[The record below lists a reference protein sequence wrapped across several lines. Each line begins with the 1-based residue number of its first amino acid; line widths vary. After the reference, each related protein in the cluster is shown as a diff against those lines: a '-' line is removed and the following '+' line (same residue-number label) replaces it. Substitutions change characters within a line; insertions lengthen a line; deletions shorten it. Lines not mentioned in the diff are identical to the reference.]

1 MQVAFGRAA
10 TPELAVE
17 HLPVRDQQTRRAF
30 DEVGDA
36 GKAAQPRNA
45 AVGEEHRGQRGRAG
59 EMAGVAGARQAPDDG
74 ADGGGGEVEER
85 QVGERAASPSRSPR
99 TAVR

>member
-59 EMAGVAGARQAPDDG
+59 EVGWVAAKGDRSASVGLRRAGAR
-74 ADGGGGEVEER
+74 VR
-85 QVGERAASPSRSPR
+85 Q
-99 TAVR
+99 